1 MHWNHRVI
9 KTDIEFESDGEIVKE
24 SYFQFAEVY
33 YNSKTNEPY
42 AHCEPHMTGDTIE
55 ELQGMV
61 ERLSKALKQPVLAE
75 EDFTGTYDG
84 EEDED

>member
-33 YNSKTNEPY
+33 YNKKDEPY
-42 AHCEPHMTGDTIE
+42 THCEPHMTGDTIE
-55 ELQGMV
+55 ELQQTV
-61 ERLSKALKQPVLAE
+61 ARLQKATEQPILTE
-75 EDFTGTYDG
+75 EDFKGMYDG